1 MTKSKTI
8 SSDAIEIVETT
19 RSARCQQCSEPR
31 FLNEGEAL
39 LLDSSYRTEAL
50 LETLLVSFAEFAD
63 KLLTEKGDNVT

>member
-1 MTKSKTI
+1 MTKSI
-8 SSDAIEIVETT
+8 LSDAVKIVETT
-19 RSARCQQCSEPR
+19 RSKRRQQCSEPK
-31 FLNEGEAL
+31 FFNEEVAS